1 MAKSLS
7 SLWLKSARRLGRAQQ
22 AQGSKLFKSLLTQA
36 TKAAKATK
44 TSQPTKTTRTST
56 ATKAAAI
63 LKSTA
68 VAQKAASPRPPANAR
83 AAKPLGTGKLPTA
96 QGSWQKGFFSL
107 PVGTA
112 VSTSR
117 RMLYWLY
124 MPANAAAMPLPLV
137 VMLHG
142 CRQSATDFARS
153 TRMNALAERKGFAVL
168 YPQQSAAQDAN
179 RCWPW
184 YKSAAVQGQGDVA
197 VIAALV
203 ENVQARHG
211 LDQSRIY
218 AAGLSAGAGLAALLA
233 LRYPTLIAAVGLH
246 SGPVFG
252 VADSALSAY
261 RVMQT
266 GSAATT
272 AAAVEALEV
281 QPLLLQG
288 AGMPVILVH
297 GSRDAVV
304 RRINLQQQTQQFA
317 VLNAPL
323 TVSALPVRKIYPAR
337 AGRKPRHGW
346 QTLTYLAGRKPQIV
360 SCEIEGLAHAWSGAD
375 ASVPFGDAQGPD
387 ASALI
392 WAFFARHKRR

>member
-7 SLWLKSARRLGRAQQ
+7 SLWLKSARRLGRVQQ
-22 AQGSKLFKSLLTQA
+22 AQGSKLFQSLLKQA
-36 TKAAKATK
+36 TKAGK
-44 TSQPTKTTRTST
+44 TTKTTKAMTV
-56 ATKAAAI
+56 TKAAAI
-63 LKSTA
+63 IKNRA
-68 VAQKAASPRPPANAR
+68 AAQKVAVSRTPAKAK
-83 AAKPLGTGKLPTA
+83 AAKPLGTGKLPAA

-112 VSTSR
+112 ASTSR

-124 MPANAAAMPLPLV
+124 IPANSAAKPLPLF

-142 CRQSATDFARS
+142 CRQSATDFATS

-197 VIAALV
+197 VIAAMV
-203 ENVQARHG
+203 EKVQAQHG
-211 LDQSRIY
+211 FDRSRIY

-233 LRYPTLIAAVGLH
+233 LRYPSLIAAVGLH

-252 VADSALSAY
+252 VADSALSAF

-266 GSAATT
+266 GSSATT
-272 AAAVEALEV
+272 AAAVEAFEA

-288 AGMPVILVH
+288 AGIPVILLH

-304 RRINLQQQTQQFA
+304 RCINLQQQTRQFA

-323 TVSALPVRKIYPAR
+323 TASALPVRKIYPAR

-346 QTLTYLAGRKPQIV
+346 QTLTFFAGRKPQIV

-375 ASVPFGDAQGPD
+375 ASMPFGDVQGPD
-387 ASALI
+387 ASALM
-392 WAFFARHKRR
+392 WAFLARHKRI